1 MTITKE
7 EFMMNA
13 LGADAGTVMDVLD
26 QLLTSADMPF
36 TEEES
41 LVMRE
46 MLADPETKM
55 HVATM
60 LADGAEKAGL
70 FE

>member
-1 MTITKE
+1 MITRE

-13 LGADAGTVMDVLD
+13 LGADADTLMEVLHE
-26 QLLTSADMPF
+26 LLSSVDMTF
-36 TEEES
+36 TGEEAVV
-41 LVMRE
+41 LRAM
-46 MLADPETKM
+46 MADPETKM

-60 LADGAEKAGL
+60 LTDGAEKAGL